1 MIIIGGKRPWP
12 WFHTT
17 LFPDMR
23 TSIIK
28 IRGLSDR
35 LIFIMGIILLV
46 IFSTET
52 VPSLWRLR
60 RRRWVNISMILYRQF
75 YPHLLIKNNQLV
87 RYTINQ
93 PALRIQP
100 LMKLLCIYIYVY
112 FTCTNDNQTNDQ
124 IQKPNYRYETYFV
137 LVASVIFLHSP
148 RALCANSWYSPCAQN
163 TMWHIFP
170 SEDILRR
177 VICCFDWSLSL
188 RSGKCTNQCIAHHG
202 TYNMFQITIWWS
214 NRPK

>member
-75 YPHLLIKNNQLV
+75 YPHLLKKKKQLV

-100 LMKLLCIYIYVY
+100 LMKLLCIYIYIYMYTLLAQTIIKRMIKYKSPITDMRYILFWWRPLSFYIHHEHFARTADILHVLKTPCDIY
-112 FTCTNDNQTNDQ
+112 FHLK
-124 IQKPNYRYETYFV
+124 ISYGVSFAV
-137 LVASVIFLHSP
+137 LTDPF
-148 RALCANSWYSPCAQN
+148 LCARVSVQINASP
-163 TMWHIFP
+163 TMV
-170 SEDILRR
+170 LTT
-177 VICCFDWSLSL
+177 CF
-188 RSGKCTNQCIAHHG
+188 K
-202 TYNMFQITIWWS
+202 
-214 NRPK
+214 